1 MSHSLREVVIVS
13 AARTPVGSFGGTESS
28 IPGPRLGAKA
38 IEAAVERAGIPK
50 DIIDECIMGC
60 VLPAGV
66 GQAPARQAALY
77 AGLDKRVECLTINKV
92 CGSGLKAVMLATQA
106 IQTGDADVVV
116 AGGMESMS
124 SAPYYLKTARW
135 GIRMNNSEVVDGMV
149 FDGLWDPYGNQHMG
163 NFAELCAEKYGY
175 TREKQ
180 DAFAV
185 ESTKRAKAAR
195 DSGAFTAEIVP
206 VEVPQKKG
214 PPLVIKTDEGI
225 DKSNPDK
232 IPSLQP
238 AFKKGGTVT
247 AANASSINDGGAALV
262 VMAREKADAL
272 KLKPLARIVA
282 QASFAQ
288 EPSWFTTAPIGA
300 VKKVL
305 AKAHL
310 EASDIDL
317 WEINEAFAV
326 VTMATIDELKL
337 DPAKVN
343 VNGGAVVLGHPIGAS
358 GARVLTTLLY
368 AMAKREAKRGIAT
381 LCIGGG
387 EAAAL
392 IVERL

>member
-1 MSHSLREVVIVS
+1 MSHPLREVVIAS
-13 AARTPVGSFGGTESS
+13 AARTPVGSFGGTLSTLT
-28 IPGPRLGAKA
+28 GPRLAAKA
-38 IEAAVERAGIPK
+38 IEAAVERAGISK
-50 DIIDECIMGC
+50 DAIDECIMGC

-66 GQAPARQAALY
+66 GQAPARQAAIY
-77 AGLDKRVECLTINKV
+77 AGLDQRTECLTVNKV

-106 IQTGDADVVV
+106 IQTGDADVVI

-124 SAPYYLKTARW
+124 GAPYYLKTARW

-175 TREKQ
+175 TRDKQ

-185 ESTKRAKAAR
+185 ESTRRAKAAR
-195 DSGAFTAEIVP
+195 DSGAFAAEIVP
-206 VEVPQKKG
+206 IEVPQKKG
-214 PPLVIKTDEGI
+214 APLVIKTDEGI

-247 AANASSINDGGAALV
+247 AANASSINDGGCALV

-272 KLKPLARIVA
+272 KIKPLVRVVA

-288 EPSWFTTAPIGA
+288 EPSWFTTAPVGA
-300 VKKVL
+300 IKKVL
-305 AKAHL
+305 AKANL
-310 EASDIDL
+310 QVADIDL

-326 VTMATIDELKL
+326 VTMAAIDQLKI

-368 AMAKREAKRGIAT
+368 AMAKREAKRGLAT

-387 EAAAL
+387 KAAAV